1 MFKLQIS
8 SEYKL
13 LHSIYLEAIATKVE
27 SVIIILFKIAVV
39 ARMCSVNKPKMW
51 FPFLEQT
58 ENRNGQIVVGWA
70 RKWEQWKITNNF
82 ANNIRDI
89 W

>member
-27 SVIIILFKIAVV
+27 SVIIILFKYAVV
-39 ARMCSVNKPKMW
+39 ARMCSVNKPKM
-51 FPFLEQT
+51 
-58 ENRNGQIVVGWA
+58 
-70 RKWEQWKITNNF
+70 
-82 ANNIRDI
+82 
-89 W
+89 